1 MILEIFCGENL
12 KSFFD
17 RIEIELKQIKNRM
30 KTEIKT
36 KLEENWNK
44 ILARRKRKINFII
57 FEKRKMGRCGKIN
70 AFQLI

>member
-36 KLEENWNK
+36 KLEEN
-44 ILARRKRKINFII
+44 
-57 FEKRKMGRCGKIN
+57 
-70 AFQLI
+70 